1 MLFIYRRGPGVSC
14 VLQFGF
20 RADRYNGVVALQD
33 ALIMKNMLHSM
44 AVKTHYISSTD
55 GKGQTQTLSVLVY
68 SSKYFLVLVLLGKNL
83 LSVYQRLWKKLTSVH
98 EWREDALR
106 AGRIVLRNYTLLN
119 FAFEVNFLDRW
130 QVSSGKNPSITQKK
144 WFSHGRRYHNMIS
157 EY

>member
-1 MLFIYRRGPGVSC
+1 MLFVCCLFYRRGPGVSC

-33 ALIMKNMLHSM
+33 ALTMKNMLHSM
-44 AVKTHYISSTD
+44 AVETHYISSTD

-68 SSKYFLVLVLLGKNL
+68 SSKDFLVLVCLARICYLFIRG
-83 LSVYQRLWKKLTSVH
+83 SER
-98 EWREDALR
+98 REDALR
-106 AGRIVLRNYTLLN
+106 TGRIVLRNYTLLN

-130 QVSSGKNPSITQKK
+130 QVSSGINPSITQKK